1 MAPRKD
7 FKFTFPFEPPWE
19 DLRKTVVTS
28 NGVKCYIFDTC
39 VVTDPEE
46 RAQIDRNIADIIIRN
61 DQRKFLKELE
71 RQEREEQNSI
81 RGGEAVVGGDG
92 DTERI

>member
-1 MAPRKD
+1 MPPRKD
-7 FKFTFPFEPPWE
+7 YKFVYPFKPPWE

-28 NGVKCYIFDTC
+28 NGTKCYIFDTC

-61 DQRKFLKELE
+61 DQRKFLEEQDRKA
-71 RQEREEQNSI
+71 REEQ
-81 RGGEAVVGGDG
+81 REGA
-92 DTERI
+92 